1 MTRALLSRAG
11 VVLLGVLAVAV
22 PADARAQQS
31 VKVNSS
37 DSVSF
42 IVPRRAPR
50 DDEARLRTR
59 DRKVVLVLRDTT
71 IVMQLTD
78 LGMETMFAT
87 DTAQTSGAAAI
98 FARMAKAGMQGLF
111 DHGIAYRLSA
121 LRAARADGTRLV
133 LEDHAGAHV
142 FEDAEINDVH
152 PMDDFDP
159 ADAARFAKLVEGR
172 IPTVN
177 SSRAKRDP

>member
-1 MTRALLSRAG
+1 MIRALLSPTASI
-11 VVLLGVLAVAV
+11 LLGLLAVAA
-22 PADARAQQS
+22 PGAARAQHS
-31 VKVNSS
+31 VTVNSD

-71 IVMQLTD
+71 VVIQLTD

-87 DTAQTSGAAAI
+87 DTAHTSGAAI
-98 FARMAKAGMQGLF
+98 FARMARAGMQGLF

-133 LEDHAGAHV
+133 LEDHAGMHV
-142 FEDAEINDVH
+142 FEDAELNDVH
-152 PMDDFDP
+152 PMENFDP
-159 ADAARFAKLVEGR
+159 TEAERFAKMVEGQ
-172 IPTVN
+172 ISTVN
-177 SSRAKRDP
+177 ATRAKRDP

>member
-1 MTRALLSRAG
+1 MTRALVSAAG
-11 VVLLGVLAVAV
+11 VVLLGLLAAAV
-22 PADARAQQS
+22 PADARAQHS
-31 VKVNSS
+31 VTVNSD

-71 IVMQLTD
+71 IVIQMTD

-87 DTAQTSGAAAI
+87 DTAHASGAAAI
-98 FARMAKAGMQGLF
+98 FARMARAGMQGLF

-121 LRAARADGTRLV
+121 LRAARADDTRLV

-142 FEDAEINDVH
+142 FEDAEINDMH
-152 PMDDFDP
+152 PMEDFDP
-159 ADAARFAKLVEGR
+159 ADAQRFAKLVQDR
-172 IPTVN
+172 ISAVN